1 MKQFLDAAKRF
12 KNALNIKR
20 RILKFH
26 SSIKIT
32 PELPNQPKM
41 PESQQLTF
49 FHSLDF
55 PGRTVLY
62 VGEIAQK
69 LGISRQ
75 QVVNLMDCGELGY
88 INVATDPT
96 TRPCR
101 RVPVESYRNFIV
113 RRIDSEER
121 LQFLRELPV
130 TTRLEL
136 IEELKKSL
144 KRK

>member
-1 MKQFLDAAKRF
+1 M
-12 KNALNIKR
+12 
-20 RILKFH
+20 
-26 SSIKIT
+26 SG
-32 PELPNQPKM
+32 PK
-41 PESQQLTF
+41 QLTF
-49 FHSLDF
+49 LHSLDF
-55 PGRTVLY
+55 PGRSVLY
-62 VGEIAQK
+62 VNEISAK

-75 QVVNLMDCGELGY
+75 QVVNLMDCGELGFV
-88 INVATDPT
+88 NVATDPT

-113 RRIDSEER
+113 RRLDSEER

-144 KRK
+144 KRNEK

>member
-1 MKQFLDAAKRF
+1 
-12 KNALNIKR
+12 
-20 RILKFH
+20 
-26 SSIKIT
+26 
-32 PELPNQPKM
+32 M

-55 PGRTVLY
+55 PGRTVLF
-62 VGEIAQK
+62 VNEISQK

-75 QVVNLMDCGELGY
+75 QVVTLMAVGQLGY
-88 INVATDPT
+88 SNLATDPT

-113 RRIDSEER
+113 RRLDSEER

-136 IEELKKSL
+136 IAELKKSL
-144 KRK
+144 KQK

>member
-1 MKQFLDAAKRF
+1 
-12 KNALNIKR
+12 
-20 RILKFH
+20 
-26 SSIKIT
+26 
-32 PELPNQPKM
+32 M

-55 PGRTVLY
+55 PGRTVLF
-62 VGEIAQK
+62 VNE
-69 LGISRQ
+69 ISRQ

-113 RRIDSEER
+113 RRLDSEER
-121 LQFLRELPV
+121 LQFLRELSV

-136 IEELKKSL
+136 IAELKKSL
-144 KRK
+144 KQK

>member
-1 MKQFLDAAKRF
+1 
-12 KNALNIKR
+12 
-20 RILKFH
+20 
-26 SSIKIT
+26 
-32 PELPNQPKM
+32 M

-62 VGEIAQK
+62 VGEISQK

-88 INVATDPT
+88 INVATDPS

-130 TTRLEL
+130 MTRLEL

-144 KRK
+144 KSKK